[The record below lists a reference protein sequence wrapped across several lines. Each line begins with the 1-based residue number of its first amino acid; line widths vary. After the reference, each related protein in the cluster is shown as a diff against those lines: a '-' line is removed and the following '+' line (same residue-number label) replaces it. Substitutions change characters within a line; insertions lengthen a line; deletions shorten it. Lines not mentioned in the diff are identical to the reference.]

1 MTRVNGNSFEM
12 KWVEEAL
19 TLIFSP
25 VYSATDTIVAFFSNP
40 PPPSLPT
47 TLLEKLWRISLYFSK
62 GRYRKAL
69 CDVKFRQIQ

>member
-40 PPPSLPT
+40 PPPLPPNYT
-47 TLLEKLWRISLYFSK
+47 VRKVMADFAVFYKW
-62 GRYRKAL
+62 RYRKAL